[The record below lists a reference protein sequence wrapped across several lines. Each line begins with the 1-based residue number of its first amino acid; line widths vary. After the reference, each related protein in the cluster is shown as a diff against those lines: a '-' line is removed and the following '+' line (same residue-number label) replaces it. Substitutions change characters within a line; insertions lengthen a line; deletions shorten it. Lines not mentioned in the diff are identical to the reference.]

1 MPFSR
6 VVGHSQQISFIKKLI
21 ESSSFP
27 QVSIFS
33 GPGGIGKKLIAV
45 ETAKLLTGRETAIN
59 IKVIGKEEI
68 PKIEEIRESIEWM
81 FRKPVSSN
89 CKVLIVDRAESLRKE
104 VSNALL
110 KLLEEP
116 PSYGYIMLITSNEH
130 SLLPTIRSRAS
141 YFRFSKL
148 TEKNVEYILETLNM
162 EIDRRILK
170 ISGGSPGNAIA
181 IMKSDILP
189 LIDELINLLK
199 SPKAKEKIVEFSA
212 KFSKA
217 SQEET
222 ILFLN
227 SFETLLSKK
236 NTIFKW
242 FEIIDTARKFLT
254 FNVKPR
260 PVIEWMLI
268 SALFNFPEK
277 SSLSQI

>member
-148 TEKNVEYILETLNM
+148 TEKNVEYILETLNI

>member
-59 IKVIGKEEI
+59 IKVIGEEKI

-268 SALFNFPEK
+268 SALFYFPEK
-277 SSLSQI
+277 FSLSQI

>member
-1 MPFSR
+1 MPFSK

-59 IKVIGKEEI
+59 IKVIGEEKI

-104 VSNALL
+104 VANALL

-227 SFETLLSKK
+227 SFETLLSKR

-260 PVIEWMLI
+260 LVIEWMLI

>member
-1 MPFSR
+1 MPFSK

-59 IKVIGKEEI
+59 IKVIGEEKI

-104 VSNALL
+104 VANALL

-130 SLLPTIRSRAS
+130 SLLPTIKSRAS

-148 TEKNVEYILETLNM
+148 TEKNVEYILETLNI

-260 PVIEWMLI
+260 LVIEWMLI

>member
-1 MPFSR
+1 MPFSK

-59 IKVIGKEEI
+59 IKVIGEEKI

-104 VSNALL
+104 VANALL

-130 SLLPTIRSRAS
+130 SLLPTIKSRAS

-236 NTIFKW
+236 NAIFKW
-242 FEIIDTARKFLT
+242 FEIIDMARKFLT

-260 PVIEWMLI
+260 LVIEWMLI

>member
-1 MPFSR
+1 MPFSK

-59 IKVIGKEEI
+59 IKVIGEEKI

-81 FRKPVSSN
+81 FKKPVSSN

-104 VSNALL
+104 VANALL

-148 TEKNVEYILETLNM
+148 TEKNVEYILETLNI

-260 PVIEWMLI
+260 LVIEWMLI

>member
-148 TEKNVEYILETLNM
+148 TEKNVEYILETLNI

-181 IMKSDILP
+181 IMKSDILA

-227 SFETLLSKK
+227 SFETLLSKR

-260 PVIEWMLI
+260 LVIEWMLI